1 MERYLR
7 VGVITLVGLL
17 LVLLVWFAV
26 FANQDNKRSPNP
38 AKTQSAI
45 ELDDQLS
52 DPEIDIIDNAEVDQE
67 SLNKLL
73 PQLEQLAAPISDDSQ
88 NDEQSQNIARLQQ
101 EADQLIEE
109 MDQLLLDSDFQEPDM
124 TQVDHSEIYQHPE
137 FQEGLKQEEALEER
151 LNSLP

>member
-17 LVLLVWFAV
+17 LVLPVWFAV
-26 FANQDNKRSPNP
+26 VANQDNKRSPNP

-45 ELDDQLS
+45 ELDDQLT
-52 DPEIDIIDNAEVDQE
+52 DPEVDIIDNAEVGQE

-73 PQLEQLAAPISDDSQ
+73 PQLEQLAAPTDDIDSQ
-88 NDEQSQNIARLQQ
+88 DIVKLQQ

-109 MDQLLLDSDFQEPDM
+109 MDQLLLDSDFQEPDI
-124 TQVDHSEIYQHPE
+124 TQIDQSEIYQHPE

-151 LNSLP
+151 LNALP

>member
-26 FANQDNKRSPNP
+26 VANQDNKLSPNP
-38 AKTQSAI
+38 TKTQSAI
-45 ELDDQLS
+45 ELDDQLT
-52 DPEIDIIDNAEVDQE
+52 DPEIDMIENAEVDQE

-73 PQLEQLAAPISDDSQ
+73 PQLEQLAAPISGDSQ

-109 MDQLLLDSDFQEPDM
+109 MDQLLLDSDFQESDM
-124 TQVDHSEIYQHPE
+124 TQVDQSEIYQHPE

-151 LNSLP
+151 LNALP